1 MLYLITALYAEAKPM
16 IVHFSLK
23 KNHHYIHSTVYENEQ
38 ITLLITGVGKLSA
51 AIALTELLTQKPP
64 AKHDIV
70 CNIGIAAC
78 AEEENVGQLFLCHSI
93 TDVSTK
99 RTFYPDLLF
108 LAPCQTASLVTVD
121 QVLTKE
127 QLTQLHTVSSATLFS
142 IIEEFHVVNPS
153 HDTVTST
160 AFANKQTT
168 DILAKNDTAPR
179 HHQTPVLFDME
190 AYGICQAALRHFTCE
205 RVFFFKVVSDTGT
218 SKEQTASIQPDHM
231 LEPHYSLILS
241 FLEKIETIL
250 RNRPENTTLLSA
262 KTSSLAEQFTKR
274 FSLSVSMQN
283 QLKQLLLYGSLLS
296 LPVDSMLKQQLKNAE
311 LLPNG
316 KNEGKRQ
323 LALFQQKLMNFSET
337 HILSVYQPS
346 INSNNTN
353 IYRANICS
361 KNVHALTS
369 STTTAT
375 KSSVA
380 KIKSSFIA
388 AHTEQHL
395 VCNTTVSNIYTAQTE
410 CHSLYHTAFS
420 TIYIEKGL
428 ENHPFVQ
435 EITTRFP
442 TSNHILISHY
452 KDVFN
457 RSHQNS
463 TLQKYAPALILA
475 AKHGTLLYAGAAV
488 CQSFGNTHFYY
499 TSCSMNCPYDCEYC
513 YLQGM
518 YPSSH
523 LVLFV
528 NVEDYFAELTELLQK
543 HPVYLCASYDTDLL
557 ALSHLS
563 HLAVKWS
570 HFVQENPDLTVEL
583 RTKSANITALHT
595 LTVSERF
602 ILAWTLSPDYVIENW
617 EHKTPSL
624 NARLKAA
631 RLAKDLGFPV
641 RLCFDPLLYF
651 PNYKEAYETML
662 AQVFTYFK
670 PEELYDVSIG
680 VFRCSKDFIKLMRKN
695 RPASALLQ
703 YPYENEQGVYHY
715 GTARSE
721 ELVQTIKTMLLSY
734 GVKEEKIF
742 LWESNE

>member
-1 MLYLITALYAEAKPM
+1 MLYLITALYAEAKP
-16 IVHFSLK
+16 IITHFSLK
-23 KNHHYIHSTVYENEQ
+23 KNTQYIHSTVYENERV
-38 ITLLITGVGKLSA
+38 TLLITGVGKLSA

-78 AEEENVGQLFLCHSI
+78 AEKEKQNQLFLCHSI
-93 TDVSTK
+93 TDASTE

-108 LAPCQTASLVTVD
+108 LAPCQTASLITVD
-121 QVLTKE
+121 RVLTAE
-127 QLTQLHTVSSATLFS
+127 QLTEQNNVASVTLS
-142 IIEEFHVVNPS
+142 K
-153 HDTVTST
+153 DGTTST
-160 AFANKQTT
+160 DKSL
-168 DILAKNDTAPR
+168 ILY
-179 HHQTPVLFDME
+179 DME

-205 RVFFFKVVSDTGT
+205 RMFFFKVVSDAGI
-218 SKEQTASIQPDHM
+218 SKEQTPSIQPDT
-231 LEPHYSLILS
+231 ILAPYYPFIFS
-241 FLEKIETIL
+241 FLEKIEDAL
-250 RNRPENTTLLSA
+250 RTRPENTTLLSA
-262 KTSSLAEQFTKR
+262 QTVSLAEQFTER

-283 QLKQLLLYGSLLS
+283 QLKQLLIYGSLLS
-296 LPVDSMLKQQLKNAE
+296 IPVDSMLQQQLENAE

-316 KNEGKRQ
+316 KKEGKRQ
-323 LALFQQKLMNFSET
+323 LAFFQQNLMNFSET
-337 HILSVYQPS
+337 HTLPVHQPS
-346 INSNNTN
+346 TNNDNISHCFTN
-353 IYRANICS
+353 ERTER
-361 KNVHALTS
+361 HATY
-369 STTTAT
+369 
-375 KSSVA
+375 
-380 KIKSSFIA
+380 
-388 AHTEQHL
+388 
-395 VCNTTVSNIYTAQTE
+395 NTT
-410 CHSLYHTAFS
+410 FS
-420 TIYIEKGL
+420 TIYIEKDL
-428 ENHPFVQ
+428 EQHPLVQ
-435 EITTRFP
+435 EITTRFS
-442 TSNHILISHY
+442 TSNLIPISHY

-463 TLQKYAPALILA
+463 TLQKEAPALILA
-475 AKHGTLLYAGAAV
+475 AKHGTLLYPGAAV

-523 LVLFV
+523 LVLFI
-528 NVEDYFAELTELLQK
+528 NVEDYFTELTELLQK

-570 HFVQENPDLTVEL
+570 QFVKEQPDLTVEL
-583 RTKSANITALHT
+583 RTKSANLAALRT
-595 LTVSERF
+595 LTVSDRL
-602 ILAWTLSPDYVIENW
+602 ILAWTLSPDCVIENW

-624 NARLKAA
+624 TARLKTA

-651 PNYKEAYETML
+651 PNYKEAYEMML
-662 AQVFTYFK
+662 TQVFTYFK
-670 PEELYDVSIG
+670 PEELYDVSLG

-703 YPYENEQGVYHY
+703 YPYENENGVYHY

-721 ELVQTIKTMLLSY
+721 ELLQTLKTMLLSY

>member
-1 MLYLITALYAEAKPM
+1 MLYLITALYAEAKPV
-16 IVHFSLK
+16 IAHLSLK
-23 KNHHYIHSTVYENEQ
+23 KNNHYIHSTVYENEQ
-38 ITLLITGVGKLSA
+38 VTLLITGVGKLSA

-64 AKHDIV
+64 AKHDII
-70 CNIGIAAC
+70 CNIGIATC
-78 AEEENVGQLFLCHSI
+78 AEQENANQLFLCHSI
-93 TDVSTK
+93 TDASTE

-108 LAPCQTASLVTVD
+108 SAPCHMASLITVD
-121 QVLTKE
+121 RVLNTE
-127 QLTQLHTVSSATLFS
+127 QLTNQTVLLPNYAASC
-142 IIEEFHVVNPS
+142 
-153 HDTVTST
+153 TS
-160 AFANKQTT
+160 
-168 DILAKNDTAPR
+168 
-179 HHQTPVLFDME
+179 VLYDME

-205 RVFFFKVVSDTGT
+205 RMFFFKVVSDAGI
-218 SKEQTASIQPDHM
+218 SKEQPPSIQPDAI
-231 LEPHYSLILS
+231 LAPHYPLILS
-241 FLEKIETIL
+241 FLEKIENAL
-250 RNRPENTTLLSA
+250 HDRPEHTTLLSA
-262 KTSSLAEQFTKR
+262 ETISLAEQFTER

-283 QLKQLLLYGSLLS
+283 QLKQLLIYGSLLS
-296 LPVDSMLKQQLKNAE
+296 LPIDNMLQQQLEHAE

-323 LALFQQKLMNFSET
+323 LALFQQKLMTFTDTHTQAPSLSTET
-337 HILSVYQPS
+337 ISSSATLKVQRQPA
-346 INSNNTN
+346 
-353 IYRANICS
+353 YD
-361 KNVHALTS
+361 
-369 STTTAT
+369 
-375 KSSVA
+375 
-380 KIKSSFIA
+380 
-388 AHTEQHL
+388 
-395 VCNTTVSNIYTAQTE
+395 
-410 CHSLYHTAFS
+410 TAFS

-428 ENHPFVQ
+428 EEHPLVQ
-435 EITTRFP
+435 EITSRFP
-442 TSNHILISHY
+442 ASNQIFIFHY

-463 TLQKYAPALILA
+463 ILQKEAPALILA
-475 AKHGTLLYAGAAV
+475 AKHGMLLYPGAAV

-528 NVEDYFAELTELLQK
+528 NVEDYFSELKTLLQK

-570 HFVQENPDLTVEL
+570 QFVQEQPDLTVEL
-583 RTKSANITALHT
+583 RTKSANMAALRT
-595 LTVSERF
+595 LSVSERL
-602 ILAWTLSPDYVIENW
+602 ILAWTLSPDCVINNW

-624 NARLKAA
+624 TARLKAA

-670 PEELYDVSIG
+670 AEELYDVSIG

-703 YPYENEQGVYHY
+703 YPYENENGVYHY

-721 ELVQTIKTMLLSY
+721 ELLLTMKELLLSY
-734 GVKEEKIF
+734 NVPKEKIF
-742 LWESNE
+742 LWKPEENEL